1 MLNPLAAQ
9 VIVPSVIA
17 NLGKESSESL
27 RHRPVVVPK
36 VSYLDIWNELK
47 RVGRKPDEL
56 HSILH
61 KSSAHPSMLRF
72 GFLNRFPRRH
82 EESFE
87 AEIDGSMK
95 KQPGKN
101 LSECQQRQVN

>member
-1 MLNPLAAQ
+1 
-9 VIVPSVIA
+9 
-17 NLGKESSESL
+17 
-27 RHRPVVVPK
+27 
-36 VSYLDIWNELK
+36 
-47 RVGRKPDEL
+47 
-56 HSILH
+56 
-61 KSSAHPSMLRF
+61 MLRF